1 MLNILLTEQIS
12 LSDCRCLFF
21 LYDQKV
27 KTKIKISWKELL
39 RFKKKH
45 LFIIFKGF
53 SLKQIKQIFF
63 LEGKSLTLRLW
74 HFAWSLHYRIWTK
87 YRDMWKMVN
96 VYVDILT
103 RKLHVPAYS
112 TQCGFIIPFV
122 ENVPI
127 KKTLQYNTDTG
138 QLPCSFGKA
147 LVSNELLF
155 GLKWVLNFYL
165 ISIIIFPFTFCFG
178 NSKNLINTV

>member
-53 SLKQIKQIFF
+53 SLKQIKQLFF
-63 LEGKSLTLRLW
+63 WKVRVWLYDYEI
-74 HFAWSLHYRIWTK
+74 LHGPYITVYGLSTEICGRWLM
-87 YRDMWKMVN
+87 YMWIYWPEDCMFLLIQRNVGLSFLLLKM
-96 VYVDILT
+96 YPL
-103 RKLHVPAYS
+103 
-112 TQCGFIIPFV
+112 
-122 ENVPI
+122 
-127 KKTLQYNTDTG
+127 KKPYNTTHTG
-138 QLPCSFGKA
+138 QLPCSFGKV

-155 GLKWVLNFYL
+155 GVRWVLNFYL